1 MGPAAGALHLA
12 LALDLPA
19 LSAAQRRL
27 GAFLAAGGC
36 PPEVCF
42 RVELVVEEAMMN
54 VIRHAEP
61 MGATHAALDASCAD
75 GRALVAMEDNG
86 PAFDPLQAT
95 QRPIAGAIAGTHDGG
110 FGLHLD
116 GLDPEFGLEPNG
128 LLLARVLGSLHLPLQ
143 AQALHLVGM
152 VLLLV
157 EPGTD
162 LAKQHAKDAAA
173 QK

>member
-1 MGPAAGALHLA
+1 MGPVAGALHLA

-110 FGLHLD
+110 FGLHLIR
-116 GLDPEFGLEPNG
+116 GN
-128 LLLARVLGSLHLPLQ
+128 
-143 AQALHLVGM
+143 
-152 VLLLV
+152 
-157 EPGTD
+157 T
-162 LAKQHAKDAAA
+162 DAARYA
-173 QK
+173 RTQAGTNRLELEFVPRPR

>member
-86 PAFDPLQAT
+86 PAFDPLQAAR
-95 QRPIAGAIAGTHDGG
+95 RPIAGAIAGTHDGG
-110 FGLHLD
+110 FGLHLIRGNTD
-116 GLDPEFGLEPNG
+116 SARYARTQAGTNRLELEFVP
-128 LLLARVLGSLHLPLQ
+128 RPR
-143 AQALHLVGM
+143 
-152 VLLLV
+152 
-157 EPGTD
+157 
-162 LAKQHAKDAAA
+162 
-173 QK
+173 